1 MRKKLTLMFVALL
14 SIAAFAATQ
23 ALKRSQGSSLMIKFT
38 EAVAAGNLQDN
49 YSDGDFKLTRTDGG
63 GKHSIDGNNAYF
75 GTAEDYQKF
84 EYRLKVG
91 GTSGAANS
99 LQLAIPADGTLKVYV
114 RTSKSSAT
122 DRTLVL
128 AQGGK
133 TLYNNVVKEDDAV
146 EVSMD
151 SQNPDNKTKVYRVV
165 EVRVVTGTVDITY
178 PVGALNF
185 YGFEFIPNPEDI
197 TISPA
202 SGDISTALAEASEG
216 KIPQNITINLTEGA
230 SYTISAPIVAP
241 ASVTINGNGATIDAS
256 GLSGNMIEMAVVENP
271 TEWTEANVTVK
282 ELTVKGLKKALFYS
296 ACKNYFGDVT
306 VDKCVVEQAADATTF
321 DYTKGSTAVNFTV
334 TNSTFYAPTATT
346 KSFYSSQSGQKT
358 TEYDGNAVQTFKFE
372 NNTMYNLAP
381 GKNFFTHR
389 QNSQKWLKFV
399 AKNNIFAD
407 CGKSGQTIKGMN
419 GGGSSANPQFDIDGN
434 VFNFGGADTG
444 ASESTGD
451 EVEPVKNTIAGVVTF
466 ADAAAGDFNGTIA
479 LGEGVAEPATMPG
492 DPRWKVEVPAED
504 IETTVASGDISTA
517 LDIATAG
524 KKVGNITINL
534 TAGTTYTISAPIVA
548 PASVTINGNGATIDA
563 SALGGNFIEMAVVES
578 PTEWTEANVS
588 IKGVTV
594 KGLKKALFYSACK
607 NYYGDFTVDN
617 SVVELAADA
626 TTFDYTKGSTAVNFT
641 VTNST
646 FYAPTATTKSFYSS
660 QSGQKTTEYDGN
672 AVQTFKFENNTM
684 YNLAPGKNFFTHR
697 QNSQKW
703 LKFVAKNNIFADCG
717 KSGQTIKGM
726 NGGGSSANPQFDIDG
741 NVFNFGGADTG
752 ASESTG
758 DEAEPVKNT
767 IAGVVTFTDV
777 ATGDFNGNAAVALA
791 PATPTLTV
799 GDPRWT
805 ITATQ
810 VPVDVEISPA
820 SGDIAA
826 ALAAASEG
834 KIVKNI
840 TINLTASET
849 PYTVSAAIVAP
860 ASVTINGN
868 GATIDAS
875 ALGGNFIEMAVVE
888 SPTEWT
894 EANVSIKGVTVKG
907 LKKALFYSACKN
919 YYGDFTVDNS
929 VVELAAD
936 ATTFDYTK
944 GSTAVNF
951 TVTNSTFYAP
961 TATTKSFYSS
971 QSGQKTTEYDGNA
984 VQTFK
989 FENNTM
995 YNLAPGKNF
1004 FTHRQNSQKWLKFV
1018 AKNNIFADCGKSGQT
1033 IKGMNGGG
1041 SSANPQFDIDGN
1053 VFNFGGADTGAS
1065 ESTGDEAEPVK
1076 NTIAGVVTFT
1086 DAAAGDFNGTF
1097 ALGEGATAPATM
1109 PGDPRW
1115 TLTAKNPV
1123 TDMGASTAAIEV
1135 EVPANLGAMDGTN
1148 GPTDLALFLDSY
1160 LQNSPNPAYIKLT
1173 LQGGANYVISKPI
1186 ETITAIQI
1194 LGNDVEN
1201 PAVIDANSIDGFV
1214 KISDSQISGT
1224 PNEMGFY
1231 SNIYNVELKNF
1242 EVKNLGGALFNANGQ
1257 KYVIPNFTVE
1267 NVLVQTT
1274 GGTVID
1280 MDGSVVE
1287 NLTVTKSTMNGA
1299 ALAYKATTDAASA
1312 GVTAQTI
1319 NASYNTFYQV
1329 IGLQIGAML
1338 TAPQMSN
1345 RSMAPTSNLSLDFNH
1360 NVVISDNFAFNGQ
1373 APSSMLVQYNSFVKE
1388 DGTDNNAILAK
1399 IPGVGGTIEGDLTFA
1414 TPDDVVNGNLGLGV
1428 CPQREAKIGDPRW
1441 LNAAMKISA
1450 ADLDDDKDLA
1460 KAINA
1465 AVEIGITKFQ
1475 LEENARYTAKQ
1486 TIVADKAIAITGK
1499 NVIIDV
1505 EHNDPFILLSKT
1517 PTGGFMPKAS
1527 TEAAAPALNRAAGVE
1542 YTDYYKFDELTLSG
1556 LKVNGLKNSIIY
1568 DNNVKYCVIDLTID
1582 DCVMQL
1588 ETEAVK
1594 YEALIAFQ
1602 AGGVN
1607 NLTIKNS
1614 TFYGNNEV
1622 AKYFVRYNNSAR
1634 IDRFGFDKADAT
1646 WSFTYE
1652 NNTFYGL
1659 LKSDG
1664 QWGNYSGIVGKNA
1677 QGIVTVKNNIWYDCD
1692 SQTMR
1697 RMLGSKKFA
1706 QFSKASLM
1714 ENNTFIVGGAAADQ
1728 GNYGN
1733 GSDLTGDPGFKRP
1746 AEGDFTLSAYS
1757 VQFDKKTGDPRWY
1770 ADGGHYNPVTGIE
1783 GVEAEKADDG
1793 AWYTI
1798 QGVRVDKPAKGL
1810 YIHNG
1815 KKVVVK

>member
-1 MRKKLTLMFVALL
+1 MRKKLSLLFVALL
-14 SIAAFAATQ
+14 SLAAYAATQ
-23 ALKRSQGSSLMIKFT
+23 ALSRRAVAELTVVSEATTWDFSTDVTLSSTHDGDLAYTGDAQNVENIYANISELTFAEAFKADALAFKGQYPFRSNSKKFAQSGTLHFKTSVAGKIVVKFSDTGSSASASAVKRYLVVNGTQT
-38 EAVAAGNLQDN
+38 EYWTSRENNGAEPYAAQLN
-49 YSDGDFKLTRTDGG
+49 
-63 GKHSIDGNNAYF
+63 
-75 GTAEDYQKF
+75 
-84 EYRLKVG
+84 V
-91 GTSGAANS
+91 TSGEIAV
-99 LQLAIPADGTLKVYV
+99 PAGDVTITG
-114 RTSKSSAT
+114 SSAIT
-122 DRTLVL
+122 
-128 AQGGK
+128 
-133 TLYNNVVKEDDAV
+133 
-146 EVSMD
+146 VS
-151 SQNPDNKTKVYRVV
+151 NIVFT
-165 EVRVVTGTVDITY
+165 
-178 PVGALNF
+178 
-185 YGFEFIPNPEDI
+185 PNAPEDI

-399 AKNNIFAD
+399 AKNNIFVD

-451 EVEPVKNTIAGVVTF
+451 EAEPVKNTIAGVITF
-466 ADAAAGDFNGTIA
+466 TDAAAGDFNGTIA

-492 DPRWKVEVPAED
+492 DPRWKVELPAED

-548 PASVTINGNGATIDA
+548 PASLTINGAGATVDA
-563 SALGGNFIEMAVVES
+563 SALAGNFIEMAVVES

-703 LKFVAKNNIFADCG
+703 LKFVAKNNIFVDCG

-767 IAGVVTFTDV
+767 IAGV
-777 ATGDFNGNAAVALA
+777 
-791 PATPTLTV
+791 
-799 GDPRWT
+799 
-805 ITATQ
+805 I
-810 VPVDVEISPA
+810 
-820 SGDIAA
+820 
-826 ALAAASEG
+826 
-834 KIVKNI
+834 
-840 TINLTASET
+840 
-849 PYTVSAAIVAP
+849 
-860 ASVTINGN
+860 
-868 GATIDAS
+868 
-875 ALGGNFIEMAVVE
+875 
-888 SPTEWT
+888 
-894 EANVSIKGVTVKG
+894 
-907 LKKALFYSACKN
+907 
-919 YYGDFTVDNS
+919 
-929 VVELAAD
+929 
-936 ATTFDYTK
+936 
-944 GSTAVNF
+944 
-951 TVTNSTFYAP
+951 
-961 TATTKSFYSS
+961 
-971 QSGQKTTEYDGNA
+971 
-984 VQTFK
+984 
-989 FENNTM
+989 
-995 YNLAPGKNF
+995 
-1004 FTHRQNSQKWLKFV
+1004 
-1018 AKNNIFADCGKSGQT
+1018 
-1033 IKGMNGGG
+1033 
-1041 SSANPQFDIDGN
+1041 
-1053 VFNFGGADTGAS
+1053 
-1065 ESTGDEAEPVK
+1065 
-1076 NTIAGVVTFT
+1076 TFT

-1360 NVVISDNFAFNGQ
+1360 NVVISDNFTFSGSV
-1373 APSSMLVQYNSFVKE
+1373 PSMMLVQYNSFVKE

-1517 PTGGFMPKAS
+1517 PAGGFMPKAS

-1594 YEALIAFQ
+1594 NEALIAFQ

-1634 IDRFGFDKADAT
+1634 IDRFGFDKADDT

-1664 QWGNYSGIVGKNA
+1664 QWGNYSGIVGKSA
-1677 QGIVTVKNNIWYDCD
+1677 QGIVTVKNNIWYNCD
-1692 SQTMR
+1692 AQTMR
-1697 RMLGSKKFA
+1697 RMLGSKNFS

-1714 ENNTFIVGGAAADQ
+1714 ENNTFFVGGAAADQ

-1733 GSDLTGDPGFKRP
+1733 GSDLTGEPGFKRP

>member
-1 MRKKLTLMFVALL
+1 MRKKLTLLFVALL
-14 SIAAFAATQ
+14 GMMGFVFAAAYQPTNATETIELTKASIQAEDFLSVTTDNWKNGSTYGGVTGDFYNMSKDDRQLKINVKGVSKFEVFVQNSNAGRKYTVKVGSGDPKTVTHNGGGVESSGEIETGTTDEVTITLAGFSSESASVYPVKIVLTKGEGAGGTTPEPTGDVTANWDWEKGVPATLADVHIEGTTGKVASDVKGIEMTVDATGKDGTKGKLKTNGTNVQFNQYTKLQIPVKSKGDEVTVVAHSYNYDGIIIGGTMMVDTDVLTHTHTATDADVTAGYVEIEAPSNMYLVSVKVVQKATAASSEPVDIEIAAADITDGDITAAI
-23 ALKRSQGSSLMIKFT
+23 AAKT
-38 EAVAAGNLQDN
+38 EGVAKVGNL
-49 YSDGDFKLTRTDGG
+49 
-63 GKHSIDGNNAYF
+63 
-75 GTAEDYQKF
+75 
-84 EYRLKVG
+84 
-91 GTSGAANS
+91 
-99 LQLAIPADGTLKVYV
+99 
-114 RTSKSSAT
+114 
-122 DRTLVL
+122 
-128 AQGGK
+128 
-133 TLYNNVVKEDDAV
+133 
-146 EVSMD
+146 
-151 SQNPDNKTKVYRVV
+151 
-165 EVRVVTGTVDITY
+165 
-178 PVGALNF
+178 
-185 YGFEFIPNPEDI
+185 
-197 TISPA
+197 
-202 SGDISTALAEASEG
+202 
-216 KIPQNITINLTEGA
+216 TINLDKTVAYKVTA
-230 SYTISAPIVAP
+230 SIV
-241 ASVTINGNGATIDAS
+241 VGKGLVINGNGATIDAS
-256 GLSGNMIEMAVVENP
+256 ALEGNMIEMAVVENP

-346 KSFYSSQSGQKT
+346 KSFYSSQGGQKT
-358 TEYDGNAVQTFKFE
+358 TEYNAEAIQTFTFT

-381 GKNFFTHR
+381 GKNFFSHR
-389 QNSQKWLKFV
+389 QNSQKWLTYV
-399 AKNNIFAD
+399 VKNNIFVD
-407 CGKSGQTIKGMN
+407 CGKSGQVIKGMN
-419 GGGSSANPQFDIDGN
+419 GGGSSANPVWDIDGN
-434 VFNFGGADTG
+434 VFNFKGADTS
-444 ASESTGD
+444 ASEVTGD
-451 EVEPVKNTIAGVVTF
+451 EAEPVKNSVEAVVTF
-466 ADAAAGDFNGTIA
+466 TDAAAGNFDAQLGTPT
-479 LGEGVAEPATMPG
+479 VPATPIVVG
-492 DPRWKVEVPAED
+492 DPRWGITTKQVPSD
-504 IETTVASGDISTA
+504 ITIAPESGDIYTA
-517 LDIATAG
+517 LNTAFEATTGAG
-524 KKVGNITINL
+524 KIVGNITINL
-534 TAGTTYTISAPIVA
+534 TKDVTYTVSKALVA
-548 PASVTINGNGATIDA
+548 PYGITINGNGATIDA
-563 SALGGNFIEMAVVES
+563 SGLSGNMIEMAVVVN
-578 PTEWTEANVS
+578 PTEWTEANVTV
-588 IKGVTV
+588 KGITV

-607 NYYGDFTVDN
+607 NYVAENFIIDDC
-617 SVVELAADA
+617 VVEQAADA
-626 TTFDYTKGSTAVNFT
+626 ITVDYTKGSTAKNIT

-660 QSGQKTTEYDGN
+660 QSGQKYTEYDT
-672 AVQTFKFENNTM
+672 AADAMQTFTFEKNTM
-684 YNLAPGKNFFTHR
+684 YNLAPTKNFFSHR
-697 QNSQKW
+697 QSNQKW
-703 LKFVAKNNIFADCG
+703 MTYDVKNNIFVDCG
-717 KSGQTIKGM
+717 KSGQVIKGM
-726 NGGGSSANPQFDIDG
+726 NGGQGGANPVWDIDG
-741 NVFNFGGADTG
+741 NVFNFKGADTS
-752 ASESTG
+752 ASEVTG
-758 DEAEPVKNT
+758 DTTEGE
-767 IAGVVTFTDV
+767 GV
-777 ATGDFNGNAAVALA
+777 
-791 PATPTLTV
+791 
-799 GDPRWT
+799 
-805 ITATQ
+805 Q
-810 VPVDVEISPA
+810 
-820 SGDIAA
+820 
-826 ALAAASEG
+826 
-834 KIVKNI
+834 
-840 TINLTASET
+840 
-849 PYTVSAAIVAP
+849 
-860 ASVTINGN
+860 
-868 GATIDAS
+868 
-875 ALGGNFIEMAVVE
+875 
-888 SPTEWT
+888 
-894 EANVSIKGVTVKG
+894 
-907 LKKALFYSACKN
+907 
-919 YYGDFTVDNS
+919 NS
-929 VVELAAD
+929 V
-936 ATTFDYTK
+936 
-944 GSTAVNF
+944 
-951 TVTNSTFYAP
+951 
-961 TATTKSFYSS
+961 
-971 QSGQKTTEYDGNA
+971 
-984 VQTFK
+984 
-989 FENNTM
+989 
-995 YNLAPGKNF
+995 
-1004 FTHRQNSQKWLKFV
+1004 
-1018 AKNNIFADCGKSGQT
+1018 
-1033 IKGMNGGG
+1033 
-1041 SSANPQFDIDGN
+1041 
-1053 VFNFGGADTGAS
+1053 
-1065 ESTGDEAEPVK
+1065 
-1076 NTIAGVVTFT
+1076 AGVVTFT

-1115 TLTAKNPV
+1115 TLIAKNPV

-1267 NVLVQTT
+1267 NVLVETT
-1274 GGTVID
+1274 ANVID

-1287 NLTVTKSTMNGA
+1287 NLNVTKSTMSGA
-1299 ALAYKATTDAASA
+1299 ALAYNAPVNADEA

-1319 NASYNTFYQV
+1319 TASYNTFYKV
-1329 IGLQIGAML
+1329 TGLML
-1338 TAPQMSN
+1338 GSAGKVTAPN
-1345 RSMAPTSNLSLDFNH
+1345 RSLASTANVSLDFNH
-1360 NVVISDNFAFNGQ
+1360 NVVISDNFTFSGSV
-1373 APSSMLVQYNSFVKE
+1373 PSMMLVQYNSFVKE

-1486 TIVADKAIAITGK
+1486 TIVADKGISITGK
-1499 NVIIDV
+1499 NVTIDV

-1527 TEAAAPALNRAAGVE
+1527 TEAAAPALNRAAAVE

-1582 DCVMQL
+1582 NCVMQL

-1634 IDRFGFDKADAT
+1634 IDRFGFDKADDT

-1706 QFSKASLM
+1706 QFSKASQM
-1714 ENNTFIVGGAAADQ
+1714 ENNTFIVGGEAVDQ
-1728 GNYGN
+1728 GDYGN

-1746 AEGDFTLSAYS
+1746 TEGDFTLSAYS

>member
-1 MRKKLTLMFVALL
+1 MFVALF
-14 SIAAFAATQ
+14 SIVAFAATKVTRAASDEPAKMYLIGDMNSWNRTAMTEMTYNAEDMKLTISKAAVPEDIEIAAADIVEGDITAAVTAASEGKIVKNITINLAAETAYKVTAPVVAPGSVTINGNGATIDASAVNGPLFQ
-23 ALKRSQGSSLMIKFT
+23 YKAPENPAAAPRRAPATPVDGYTYLDKVEIKDVTITGVKGSIYWDGNQKVCIEKFTIDNAVLALETESSSLKDNTLVSFQGGSAKDFT
-38 EAVAAGNLQDN
+38 VKNSTIYGNAVAKYFNKASGNDAIKAGYTEINLTYEN
-49 YSDGDFKLTRTDGG
+49 NTFYNLLNADGQW
-63 GKHSIDGNNAYF
+63 GNNLRYNNNKSKVVAAINGNIWVDCGNGQIMRRLLNTNFSQLKAGSTMTNNVFNSNGAVVDQSTYGNGSDLDGIVTF
-75 GTAEDYQKF
+75 DEPENGKF
-84 EYRLKVG
+84 NVKMGLHKAASLITKVG
-91 GTSGAANS
+91 
-99 LQLAIPADGTLKVYV
+99 DG
-114 RTSKSSAT
+114 RWSFSAE
-122 DRTLVL
+122 LV
-128 AQGGK
+128 
-133 TLYNNVVKEDDAV
+133 
-146 EVSMD
+146 
-151 SQNPDNKTKVYRVV
+151 
-165 EVRVVTGTVDITY
+165 
-178 PVGALNF
+178 PV
-185 YGFEFIPNPEDI
+185 DI

-202 SGDISTALAEASEG
+202 SGDISEALATASNG
-216 KIPQNITINLTEGA
+216 RKAKDITINLTEGA
-230 SYTISAPIVAP
+230 SYTVSAPIVAP
-241 ASVTINGNGATIDAS
+241 ASVTINGNGATVDAS
-256 GLSGNMIEMAVVENP
+256 ALEGNFIQMAVVEAP

-282 ELTVKGLKKALFYS
+282 GITVKGLKKALFYS

-306 VDKCVVEQAADATTF
+306 VDNCVVEQAADAVTF

-346 KSFYSSQSGQKT
+346 KSFYSSQRGQKT
-358 TEYDGNAVQTFKFE
+358 TEYNGDATQTFTFT

-381 GKNFFTHR
+381 TKNFFTHR

-399 AKNNIFAD
+399 AKNNIF
-407 CGKSGQTIKGMN
+407 
-419 GGGSSANPQFDIDGN
+419 
-434 VFNFGGADTG
+434 V
-444 ASESTGD
+444 
-451 EVEPVKNTIAGVVTF
+451 
-466 ADAAAGDFNGTIA
+466 
-479 LGEGVAEPATMPG
+479 
-492 DPRWKVEVPAED
+492 
-504 IETTVASGDISTA
+504 
-517 LDIATAG
+517 
-524 KKVGNITINL
+524 
-534 TAGTTYTISAPIVA
+534 
-548 PASVTINGNGATIDA
+548 
-563 SALGGNFIEMAVVES
+563 
-578 PTEWTEANVS
+578 
-588 IKGVTV
+588 
-594 KGLKKALFYSACK
+594 
-607 NYYGDFTVDN
+607 
-617 SVVELAADA
+617 
-626 TTFDYTKGSTAVNFT
+626 
-641 VTNST
+641 
-646 FYAPTATTKSFYSS
+646 
-660 QSGQKTTEYDGN
+660 
-672 AVQTFKFENNTM
+672 
-684 YNLAPGKNFFTHR
+684 
-697 QNSQKW
+697 
-703 LKFVAKNNIFADCG
+703 DCG

-767 IAGVVTFTDV
+767 IAGVITFED
-777 ATGDFNGNAAVALA
+777 AANGDFDFVFTMD
-791 PATPTLTV
+791 ATAGSPSAT
-799 GDPRWT
+799 GDPRWSMKV
-805 ITATQ
+805 I
-810 VPVDVEISPA
+810 
-820 SGDIAA
+820 
-826 ALAAASEG
+826 
-834 KIVKNI
+834 
-840 TINLTASET
+840 
-849 PYTVSAAIVAP
+849 
-860 ASVTINGN
+860 
-868 GATIDAS
+868 
-875 ALGGNFIEMAVVE
+875 
-888 SPTEWT
+888 
-894 EANVSIKGVTVKG
+894 
-907 LKKALFYSACKN
+907 
-919 YYGDFTVDNS
+919 GDF
-929 VVELAAD
+929 
-936 ATTFDYTK
+936 
-944 GSTAVNF
+944 G
-951 TVTNSTFYAP
+951 
-961 TATTKSFYSS
+961 
-971 QSGQKTTEYDGNA
+971 
-984 VQTFK
+984 
-989 FENNTM
+989 NNT
-995 YNLAPGKNF
+995 
-1004 FTHRQNSQKWLKFV
+1004 
-1018 AKNNIFADCGKSGQT
+1018 
-1033 IKGMNGGG
+1033 
-1041 SSANPQFDIDGN
+1041 
-1053 VFNFGGADTGAS
+1053 
-1065 ESTGDEAEPVK
+1065 
-1076 NTIAGVVTFT
+1076 
-1086 DAAAGDFNGTF
+1086 
-1097 ALGEGATAPATM
+1097 
-1109 PGDPRW
+1109 
-1115 TLTAKNPV
+1115 
-1123 TDMGASTAAIEV
+1123 TAAIEV

-1338 TAPQMSN
+1338 TAPQMNN

-1360 NVVISDNFAFNGQ
+1360 NVVISDNFTFSGSV
-1373 APSSMLVQYNSFVKE
+1373 PSMMLVQYNSFVKE

-1399 IPGVGGTIEGDLTFA
+1399 IPGVGGTIEGNLTFA

-1441 LNAAMKISA
+1441 LNAAMKIST
-1450 ADLDDDKDLA
+1450 ADLDDDQDLA

-1486 TIVADKAIAITGK
+1486 TIVADKGIAITGK

-1527 TEAAAPALNRAAGVE
+1527 TEAAAPALNRAAVE

-1568 DNNVKYCVIDLTID
+1568 DNNVKYCVTDLTID

-1634 IDRFGFDKADAT
+1634 IDRFGFDKADDT

-1677 QGIVTVKNNIWYDCD
+1677 QGIVTVKNNIWYNCD
-1692 SQTMR
+1692 AQTMR
-1697 RMLGSKKFA
+1697 RMLGSKNFS
-1706 QFSKASLM
+1706 QFSKASQM
-1714 ENNTFIVGGAAADQ
+1714 ENNTFFVGGAAADQ

-1733 GSDLTGDPGFKRP
+1733 GSDLTGEPGFKRP

-1757 VQFDKKTGDPRWY
+1757 VQYDKKTGDPRWY
-1770 ADGGHYNPVTGIE
+1770 ADGGHYNPVTAIE
-1783 GVEAEKADDG
+1783 AVEAEKTAHDG
-1793 AWYTI
+1793 DWYTL
-1798 QGVRVDKPAKGL
+1798 QGTRVSKPAKGL

-1815 KKVVVK
+1815 KKVVIK